1 MHSREDCSSS
11 GNGQCRWGEGGGE
24 AVGHRPFLDIEHDPN
39 NFFPIKALFSDS
51 FRYLVTKF

>member
-1 MHSREDCSSS
+1 MRTVPVRETANAV
-11 GNGQCRWGEGGGE
+11 GGREGGGE

-39 NFFPIKALFSDS
+39 NFFFPIKALFSDS